1 MKIQL
6 KNKSNFKKEKY
17 VLNLLLERGVPI
29 ENLPKLMTANFD
41 NINDFKLLDNIDTGV
56 ALLKQQMRE
65 GKKIALIADCD
76 VDGLTSAALFY
87 AYMAK
92 AYSTQEIEYFMH
104 EQKQHGL
111 SDMVDTLEKRANEFS
126 LVVCPDSS
134 SNDYEYHERLG
145 AVGVPVLCLDH
156 HDVEEKKFSHNAVI
170 INNQLSPSYPDKELT
185 GVGVTWQF
193 CRALDA
199 ADKTDYANEFLDLVA
214 VGLIG
219 DMAPILEPEVFTLVQ
234 YGLHNVKNKLL
245 KATLE
250 KQSYSMGGEVTPVG
264 IAFYICPLYNAMIRI
279 GEMDQKRRLFE
290 AFLDGDKMVPSHK
303 RGAKGTMDF
312 IKNEAIRECVNA
324 KSKQNK
330 LKEKFSEQLSDKLK
344 AMASDNKILFTV
356 LPKETELPQTMT
368 GLLAMQIA
376 AKYQRPTLVGRC
388 YNNEIK
394 GSIRGLNQSALT
406 DMKTFLQKSDCFEYV
421 QGHPQAAG
429 FSIPKDNVDKVLDY
443 ANEKLKDVDFGETY
457 YDVDFDR
464 EARADDL
471 KDIITDID
479 NYKYLWG
486 QQNDTPLIHVSNI
499 LVKRKDIKIMGRLQ
513 DTVKIECNG
522 IAYMFFRSKDLIEKI
537 SLCSYDE
544 FNISVVGT
552 ANINEFMGK
561 TTPQIFVKDWQISDG
576 KFSF

>member
-17 VLNLLLERGVPI
+17 VLNLLLERGVPV

-41 NINDFKLLDNIDTGV
+41 NVNDFKLLDNIDVGV

-65 GKKIALIADCD
+65 WKKIALITDCD

-92 AYSTQEIEYFMH
+92 AYPTQEIEYFMH

-111 SDMVDTLEKRANEFS
+111 SDMIDTLEKRANEFS

-199 ADKTDYANEFLDLVA
+199 ANKTDYANEFLDLVA

-264 IAFYICPLYNAMIRI
+264 IAFYVCPLYNAMIRI

-356 LPKETELPQTMT
+356 LPKDADLPQTMT

-388 YNNEIK
+388 YNDEIK

-429 FSIPKDNVDKVLDY
+429 FSIPKDNVDKVLEY

-464 EARADDL
+464 EARASDL
-471 KDIITDID
+471 KDIIADID

-486 QQNDTPLIHVSNI
+486 QHNSEPLIHVTDIN
-499 LVKRKDIKIMGRLQ
+499 LKRNDIAVIGKNA
-513 DTVKIECNG
+513 DTI
-522 IAYMFFRSKDLIEKI
+522 RIEKFGVTYLKFHAKEMI
-537 SLCSYDE
+537 EQLAAVPYE
-544 FNISVVGT
+544 EIKLEVVGR
-552 ANINEFMGK
+552 ANLNSFAGRI
-561 TTPQIFVKDWQISDG
+561 TPQIFITDFQIDNG
-576 KFSF
+576 FLSF